1 MHPPEAEKTGLS
13 GVTPKAQDDLF
24 KLECQIVSQHGG
36 FQMHYLGH
44 FGT

>member
-13 GVTPKAQDDLF
+13 GVTPKTQDDLF
-24 KLECQIVSQHGG
+24 NLERQIVSQHGG

-44 FGT
+44 DDT